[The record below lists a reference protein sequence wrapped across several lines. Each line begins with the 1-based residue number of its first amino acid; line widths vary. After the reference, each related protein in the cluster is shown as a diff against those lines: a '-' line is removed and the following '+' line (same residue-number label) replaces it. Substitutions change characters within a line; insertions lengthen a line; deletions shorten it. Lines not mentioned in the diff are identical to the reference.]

1 MQSHL
6 SDLWFHIISLVLS
19 DYSTYCLLHV
29 KRVEGTFVPQTSD
42 QLVGLL
48 DPVWFLN
55 PLQNYVSRPKN
66 ESPLLG
72 HKVYMWAERQSQG
85 WHPDVANSSV
95 LPQHHPYPHVAT
107 MQEEK
112 MNGLVKQEFPIYTSI
127 IDPPSCKKKQ
137 NIAMFSLPWQ
147 SLTLKVPLEMAK

>member
-107 MQEEK
+107 MQEDK
-112 MNGLVKQEFPIYTSI
+112 WMGWWNKSFLSIHRSLIPHPVKKTKHCHVLTTLTVPDPQSTSGNG
-127 IDPPSCKKKQ
+127 
-137 NIAMFSLPWQ
+137 
-147 SLTLKVPLEMAK
+147 

>member
-55 PLQNYVSRPKN
+55 PLQNYVSRPK
-66 ESPLLG
+66 
-72 HKVYMWAERQSQG
+72 M
-85 WHPDVANSSV
+85 
-95 LPQHHPYPHVAT
+95 
-107 MQEEK
+107 
-112 MNGLVKQEFPIYTSI
+112 
-127 IDPPSCKKKQ
+127 
-137 NIAMFSLPWQ
+137 SLPYSVIRFTCGLKGNLKADILMLQIHPCSPNTIPIRTLPPCKRKKWMGWWNKSFLSIHRSLIPHPVKKTKHCHVLTTLTVPDPQ
-147 SLTLKVPLEMAK
+147 STSGNG